1 MITLY
6 RAAYSDAI
14 RTTQYEG
21 LSTDDKPLDC
31 ENGAEFKEINTGKSF
46 MFDAEHKV
54 WYERG

>member
-14 RTTQYEG
+14 RVPQYEG

-31 ENGAEFKEINTGKSF
+31 DNGSEFKEIDTGKKYV
-46 MFDAEHKV
+46 FDAENKI

>member
-14 RTTQYEG
+14 RTPQFEG

-31 ENGAEFKEINTGKSF
+31 ENGSEFNEIDTGKAF
-46 MFDAEHKV
+46 MFDAENGIWH
-54 WYERG
+54 ERG